1 MSIIYILTNPAFEGY
16 VKIGKTTNLKQR
28 LRSLDNTS
36 IPLPFRCAYAARVTN
51 VDAAEK
57 LLHDAFGDRRVRDNR
72 EFFEIDP
79 MRVISALKLAGGKK
93 VTPADDIAEDEG
105 GVEAANRS
113 NRVQSRFNF
122 EMVDIPVGSV
132 LTYYDDETVTA
143 IVHSRNKIVFE
154 GEVTSLSAAALIVIH
169 RCGFNWKTANGPSY
183 WIYDGETLPERRAR
197 MEREDAEAD
206 EDWLSPP

>member
-1 MSIIYILTNPAFEGY
+1 MSIIYILTNPAFDGY

-51 VDAAEK
+51 VDSAEK

-79 MRVISALKLAGGKK
+79 LRVISALKLAGGVQ
-93 VTPADDIAEDEG
+93 VTPLDDIAADEA

-113 NRVQSRFNF
+113 TKRQSSFNF
-122 EMVDIPVGSV
+122 EIVDIPVGSI
-132 LTYYDDETVTA
+132 LTFSEDDTVSAT
-143 IVHSRNKIVFE
+143 VHNRRKVAFE
-154 GEVTSLSAAALIVIH
+154 GEVMSLSVAALTVIKRSGRNWRAAA
-169 RCGFNWKTANGPSY
+169 GPLY
-183 WIYDGETLPERRAR
+183 WVYDGETLNERRAR
-197 MEREDAEAD
+197 IEREATEAD
-206 EDWLSPP
+206 DD

>member
-79 MRVISALKLAGGKK
+79 MRVISALKLAGGEE
-93 VTPADDIAEDEG
+93 VTPSDDIAEDES
-105 GVEAANRS
+105 GVEAANRVTS
-113 NRVQSRFNF
+113 QQPVFYFGNVN
-122 EMVDIPVGSV
+122 VPVGSI
-132 LTYYDDETVTA
+132 LTFSEDETITA
-143 IVHSRNKIVFE
+143 VVQNRKKVEFE
-154 GEVTSLSAAALIVIH
+154 GELKSLSAAAVIVLN
-169 RCGFNWKTANGPSY
+169 RRGRNWKNVNGLQY
-183 WIYDGETLPERRAR
+183 WVYDGETIHERRAR
-197 MEREDAEAD
+197 MEREAAGAAED
-206 EDWLSPP
+206 

>member
-36 IPLPFRCAYAARVTN
+36 IPLPFRCTYAARVTN

-79 MRVISALKLAGGKK
+79 MRVISALKLAGGTKF
-93 VTPADDIAEDEG
+93 TPADDIAEDEG
-105 GVEAANRS
+105 GVEAADRS
-113 NRVQSRFNF
+113 TRVQARFNF

-132 LTYYDDETVTA
+132 LNYYDDETITTTVQG
-143 IVHSRNKIVFE
+143 RNKVDFR
-154 GEVTSLSAAALIVIH
+154 GEVMSLSAAALVVI
-169 RCGFNWKTANGPSY
+169 REAGFNWKTANGPAY
-183 WIYDGETLPERRAR
+183 WVYDGETLPERRAR
-197 MEREDAEAD
+197 MEREAAEID
-206 EDWLSPP
+206 ED

>member
-1 MSIIYILTNPAFEGY
+1 MSIIYVLTNPAFEGY
-16 VKIGKTTNLKQR
+16 VKIGKTKNLKQR

-79 MRVISALKLAGGKK
+79 MRVISALKLAGGKQ
-93 VTPADDIAEDEG
+93 VTPADDIAEDDG

-113 NRVQSRFNF
+113 NRIQSRFNF

-132 LTYYDDETVTA
+132 LTYFDDDTVTA
-143 IVHSRNKIVFE
+143 TVHSRNKIVFE
-154 GEVTSLSAAALIVIH
+154 GEVMSLSAAALIMIY
-169 RCGFNWKTANGPSY
+169 RSGFRWQTANGPIY
-183 WIYDGETLPERRAR
+183 WVYDGETLPERRAR
-197 MEREDAEAD
+197 MEREAAEAD
-206 EDWLSPP
+206 ED

>member
-79 MRVISALKLAGGKK
+79 MRVIAALKLAGGEK

-105 GVEAANRS
+105 GVEAADRS
-113 NRVQSRFNF
+113 TRVQARFNF

-132 LTYYDDETVTA
+132 LTYYDDETITTT
-143 IVHSRNKIVFE
+143 VHSRNKVDFR
-154 GEVTSLSAAALIVIH
+154 GEVMSLSAAALVVI
-169 RCGFNWKTANGPSY
+169 REAGFNWKTANGPTC
-183 WIYDGETLPERRAR
+183 WVYDGETLPERRAR
-197 MEREDAEAD
+197 MEREAAEAD
-206 EDWLSPP
+206 EG

>member
-79 MRVISALKLAGGKK
+79 MRVISALKLAGGEE
-93 VTPADDIAEDEG
+93 VTPSDDIAEDES
-105 GVEAANRS
+105 GVEAANRVTS
-113 NRVQSRFNF
+113 QQPVFYFGNVN
-122 EMVDIPVGSV
+122 VPVGSI
-132 LTYYDDETVTA
+132 LTFSEDETITA
-143 IVHSRNKIVFE
+143 VVQNRKKVEFE
-154 GEVTSLSAAALIVIH
+154 GELKSLSAAAVIVLN
-169 RCGFNWKTANGPSY
+169 RRGRNWKNVNGLQY
-183 WIYDGETLPERRAR
+183 WVYDGETIHERRAR
-197 MEREDAEAD
+197 MEREAAGAD
-206 EDWLSPP
+206 ED

>member
-79 MRVISALKLAGGKK
+79 MRVISALKLAGGEE

-105 GVEAANRS
+105 GIEAANR
-113 NRVQSRFNF
+113 VTAQQSDFYFVN
-122 EMVDIPVGSV
+122 VNVPVGSI
-132 LTYYDDETVTA
+132 LTFSEDEAVTA
-143 IVHSRNKIVFE
+143 IVRDRKKVEFE
-154 GEVTSLSAAALIVIH
+154 GELKTLSAAAVIVLN
-169 RCGFNWKTANGPSY
+169 RRGRNWKTANGLQY
-183 WIYDGETLPERRAR
+183 WVYDGETIHERRAR
-197 MEREDAEAD
+197 MEREAAEAD
-206 EDWLSPP
+206 ED